1 MKLLW
6 TTESIN
12 RLSEIE
18 EYISRDNAERAVK
31 FVSNLIDHADVLLK
45 NPKIGRKVP
54 ELSNDQIRGII
65 YKNYRIVYRIQPD
78 HIEILTVFES
88 HRLFR
93 QDEI

>member
-18 EYISRDNAERAVK
+18 EYISRDNAERAVE

-54 ELSNDQIRGII
+54 ELSNDQIREII